1 MLRRVFSNLP
11 AGLCN
16 QSLERILYV
25 RAMRNPASGY
35 VQGIN
40 DLVTPFFE
48 VFLGAYISKRTHLS
62 LRMPDQS
69 LIDFAACDPE
79 LFDVTHLPGT
89 VLAAIEADSF
99 WCLSKLLDGIQ
110 DNYITAQ
117 PGIHRLVRRMAEL
130 VRRIDRK
137 SRATTVCQPAIDTF
151 LIIAPLA
158 MHFETQGVEFMQFA
172 FRWMNCLLMREISV
186 KCTIRM
192 WDTYLVCEDK
202 SRMSARN

>member
-1 MLRRVFSNLP
+1 MLYNSP
-11 AGLCN
+11 
-16 QSLERILYV
+16 S
-25 RAMRNPASGY
+25 
-35 VQGIN
+35 
-40 DLVTPFFE
+40 
-48 VFLGAYISKRTHLS
+48 
-62 LRMPDQS
+62 
-69 LIDFAACDPE
+69 ACDPE
-79 LFDVTHLPGT
+79 LFDVSHLPGA

-137 SRATTVCQPAIDTF
+137 PWRKPVSDVGAHPSN
-151 LIIAPLA
+151 LAPLA
-158 MHFETQGVEFMQFA
+158 MHFDSEGVEFMQFA

-192 WDTYLVCEDK
+192 WDTYLVRRR
-202 SRMSARN
+202 SYQMLARH